1 MNQEF
6 ERLVDKTIEP
16 SEEIVKKFLGKQAS
30 KAWMTLRQYI
40 EGHYD
45 FSPETAFYGK
55 NYGWSV
61 RYRRSGKTLCSLF
74 PERGAFSAL
83 IVLGKKEVE
92 KVAGISDDLSPS
104 VREIFFGTE
113 QLHDGRWLWIRLK
126 TVNDVDDIKRL
137 LAEKRKPKNIQQ

>member
-6 ERLVDKTIEP
+6 ERLIDKTIEP
-16 SEEIVKKFLGKQAS
+16 SEEIVLKFLGKQAS
-30 KAWMTLRQYI
+30 KAWMMLRQYI

-45 FSPETAFYGK
+45 FAPETAFYGK

-92 KVAGISDDLSPS
+92 KVAVISDVLSPP

-126 TVNDVDDIKRL
+126 TVNDVDDIIKL